1 MFMPEMLKCAQC
13 GAESTAGARF
23 CSGCGAPAASTGF
36 TNYTRVRQLFDQAQ
50 SIAPAQRDAWLVN
63 ACQDDPVLLAELRSM
78 VLTSPYPSF
87 LEQPAAMP
95 PSMAPTITEPSGS
108 FIGPYR
114 VLRELGRGGMGVV
127 YLAMR
132 DDGTFRKNV
141 AIKLLLRDQVS
152 TEFVQR
158 FKQERQVV
166 AALDHPNIAR
176 ILDAGDTSGG
186 MPYYVMEYVEGV
198 PLDQY
203 CDQQRLS
210 LSGRIKVFQQMCHA
224 VHYLHQNLIV
234 HRDLKPS
241 NVLVSTDGVIKL
253 LDFGIAKMVGA
264 ASLSAQELTSAQ
276 GRPMTPT
283 YASPEQLQ
291 GVTPQRTSDIY
302 SMGVILYRLITGRQ
316 PYENFDDKVA
326 RLASREDPPLPSAN
340 IRQDLRATPES
351 TAQRRRA
358 TMGALDSIILMAM
371 RYDPKE
377 RYQSADDFANDLQ
390 RFLDGE
396 SLTAYREPVAV
407 RSMKLLKRKRAAI
420 AVLAGFLV
428 LGSFGAWQWDRAE
441 KQKAVAAQ
449 AQAQLRGVMDQLET
463 RAAAAHG
470 KLNPAEIRDVRQLK
484 RAFATDFTAAV
495 AVRPGNSP
503 ERTALL
509 GRGIRYLDTIRE
521 AGMPDTEF
529 SLEIADAYEQ
539 LGALQDKTS
548 GGKDRQAA
556 LATYY
561 KAADILTG
569 ISAANADSATVR
581 AHLDRLN
588 QRIAS
593 MGGSSV
599 EMAHGVDPEKKSPS
613 ADSPTGVVKAAKT
626 PVRPTPQRTG
636 TTADADQST
645 PVSDPPAPPPQAP
658 APSTI
663 APAELRELER
673 RVSDVNASIDSA
685 EQAVQP
691 YRDSLAAKGQ
701 TLTPDLIATMTRM
714 HAALDRANREISDGD
729 AAAAKEDLAAAA
741 ALTAKVLHAI
751 GR

>member
-1 MFMPEMLKCAQC
+1 MIPQAMQHCTQC
-13 GAESTAGARF
+13 GSDSPAGSRF
-23 CSGCGAPAASTGF
+23 CKDCGAPSAATGF
-36 TNYTRVRQLFDQAQ
+36 TNFTRVRQLFDQAQ

-78 VLTSPYPSF
+78 VLTSPHPSF
-87 LEQPAAMP
+87 LEQPAAIP
-95 PSMAPTITEPSGS
+95 PSMAPASTEPSGN

-141 AIKLLLRDQVS
+141 AIKLLLRDQVT

-176 ILDAGDTSGG
+176 ILDAGDTSG

-241 NVLVSTDGVIKL
+241 NVLVSTDGMIKL

-264 ASLSAQELTSAQ
+264 ASLSAQELTGAQ

-377 RYQSADDFANDLQ
+377 RYQSAADFANDLQ

-428 LGSFGAWQWDRAE
+428 LGSFGAWQWERAE
-441 KQKAVAAQ
+441 KQKAVAAH
-449 AQAQLRGVMDQLET
+449 AQAQLRGLMDQLET

-470 KLNPAEIRDVRQLK
+470 KPNPAEIRDVRQLK
-484 RAFATDFTAAV
+484 RAFATDFTTAV

-521 AGMPDTEF
+521 AGMLDTQF

-539 LGALQDKTS
+539 LGVLQDKTS

-569 ISAANADSATVR
+569 IYPANAGNATVR
-581 AHLDRLN
+581 AQLDRLN

-599 EMAHGVDPEKKSPS
+599 EVAHGLDQEKKSTAS
-613 ADSPTGVVKAAKT
+613 ADSPTGVVKAAKV
-626 PVRPTPQRTG
+626 PVRPTPLRTEK
-636 TTADADQST
+636 TADANEST
-645 PVSDPPAPPPQAP
+645 AGSDPPAPPPQAP

-663 APAELRELER
+663 APAERRELEN
-673 RVSDVNASIDSA
+673 RVIDVRASIDSA
-685 EQAVQP
+685 EQAMQP
-691 YRDSLAAKGQ
+691 YRDSLAATGQ
-701 TLTPDLIATMTRM
+701 TLSPDLTATMTRM
-714 HAALDRANREISDGD
+714 HAALERANRDISDGD

-741 ALTAKVLHAI
+741 ALAAKVLHAV